1 MGGTMNQRLKRP
13 GISLL
18 EVIACTALVAVM
30 IVPIAGVIRASG
42 QSIQQA
48 DGAVSTEARLRRGL
62 HWLADS
68 VRDTNIVSVQPRRL
82 TVQPTT
88 GGPISIEVQGGAL
101 VMTDGSDVTMIVED
115 VRDIRFTQINQTVP
129 PNDLAGVTM
138 SLRARDPVTRQF
150 VTINGTVGIPT
161 QF

>member
-1 MGGTMNQRLKRP
+1 MGGAMNQHRKRQ
-13 GISLL
+13 GVSLL

-42 QSIQQA
+42 QAIQQS

-62 HWLADS
+62 HWLADA
-68 VRDTNIVSVQPRRL
+68 VRDGTIVSVQNRRL
-82 TVQPTT
+82 TVQPAT
-88 GGPISIEVQGGAL
+88 GGPVSIEVQAGTL
-101 VMTDGSDVTMIVED
+101 VMTDGSDLTVILQD
-115 VRDIRFTQINQTVP
+115 VRDIRFTRINQTTP

-138 SLRARDPVTRQF
+138 ALRARDPATRQF
-150 VTINGTVGIPT
+150 VTVNGTVGIPT

>member
-1 MGGTMNQRLKRP
+1 MNFRIKRQ

-48 DGAVSTEARLRRGL
+48 DGAVSTEAKLRRGL
-62 HWLADS
+62 HWICDS
-68 VRDTNIVSVQPRRL
+68 VRDANLVAVQARRL
-82 TVQPTT
+82 TLQPS
-88 GGPISIEVQGGAL
+88 GGGQLTIEVQAGSL
-101 VMTDGSDVTMIVED
+101 VMSDGTDVTTIVSD
-115 VRDIRFTQINQTVP
+115 VRDISFTQINQSVP
-129 PNDLAGVTM
+129 PNNLAGVTM

-150 VTINGTVGIPT
+150 VTVNGTVAIPT

>member
-1 MGGTMNQRLKRP
+1 MNHKLKRQ
-13 GISLL
+13 GVSLL

-42 QSIQQA
+42 QAIQQS

-68 VRDTNIVSVQPRRL
+68 VRDATVVTVQTRRL
-82 TVQPTT
+82 TIQPST
-88 GGPISIEVQGGAL
+88 GGPVSIEVQAGSL
-101 VMTDGSDVTMIVED
+101 VMTDGADVTMIVQD
-115 VRDIRFTQINQTVP
+115 VRDIRFTRINQAMP
-129 PNDLAGVTM
+129 PNNLAGVAM

-150 VTINGTVGIPT
+150 VTVNGTVGIPT